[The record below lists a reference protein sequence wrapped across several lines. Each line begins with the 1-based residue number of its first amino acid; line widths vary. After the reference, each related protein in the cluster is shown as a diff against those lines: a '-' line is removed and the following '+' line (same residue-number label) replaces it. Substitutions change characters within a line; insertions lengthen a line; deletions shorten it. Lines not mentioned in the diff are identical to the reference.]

1 MLLLIFKEVF
11 IILEDDY
18 IDDFNNLFK
27 NFNIIKFI
35 KHKDKS
41 FVELEHNL
49 CGEVYKVRKDSLLN
63 RSPDKLCNRCCHKDI
78 YFKKLDCL
86 KNNDSFK
93 KFYLVNY
100 RNKEYIFRCK
110 HCSVEFS
117 KYLFK
122 DRFDNKILCPNC
134 DNPSERYKNDLNPEF
149 IMLSDYK
156 PRNCKTGIRGKILL
170 KHIKNNCN
178 HEFLIN
184 SDVNPKNITCPVCK
198 IENLKLDF
206 QKELDLKFPNEFQ
219 LLSNYKNLHSKV
231 LIKHNCI
238 FCKGKPFKVTANDLY
253 RFGNCKSCEEVLNS
267 LEYVSKRVVNLLG
280 DSYVVV
286 SESFVSNTQFEIK
299 HISDYCNNYIH
310 SRPLSYLESG
320 RGGCPI
326 CNHRISINE
335 HKIMDYLDSLC
346 IDYEQEKCF
355 TKFVIEETGGHPRY
369 DFYITYNNKNALIEY
384 DGEQHFIET
393 NKWKTDLKDIQY
405 RDKLKDDY
413 ARDNNIPLLR
423 IPYTEKNNIE
433 YLIDKFINEL

>member
-1 MLLLIFKEVF
+1 MKNIKKNNKQYVYLKHKNCYNFFEIRKDNINLKKHLCIACKKENEYQDKF
-11 IILEDDY
+11 DKYLNILNRNPY
-18 IDDFNNLFK
+18 FNNF
-27 NFNIIKFI
+27 KFI
-35 KHKDKS
+35 KFEKTI
-41 FVELEHNL
+41 FTFECIN
-49 CGEVYKVRKDSLLN
+49 
-63 RSPDKLCNRCCHKDI
+63 CHK
-78 YFKKLDCL
+78 
-86 KNNDSFK
+86 
-93 KFYLVNY
+93 KFT
-100 RNKEYIFRCK
+100 
-110 HCSVEFS
+110 
-117 KYLFK
+117 KYLCVG
-122 DRFDNKILCPNC
+122 RFDNKIICPNC
-134 DNPSERYKNDLNPEF
+134 DNPSERYKKDLNSEF

-156 PRNCKTGIRGKILL
+156 PRNHKTGIRGKILL
-170 KHIKNNCN
+170 KHVKNNCN

-231 LIKHNCI
+231 LIKHNCA
-238 FCKGKPFKVTANDLY
+238 FCKGKPFTVNANDLY
-253 RFGNCKSCEEVLNS
+253 RFGNCKSCEEHLNS
-267 LEYVSKRVVNLLG
+267 LEYVSERVDKLLG
-280 DSYVVV
+280 DSYTVV
-286 SESFVSNTQFEIK
+286 SESFMSNTQFEIK
-299 HISDYCNNYIH
+299 HTSDYCNNYIY